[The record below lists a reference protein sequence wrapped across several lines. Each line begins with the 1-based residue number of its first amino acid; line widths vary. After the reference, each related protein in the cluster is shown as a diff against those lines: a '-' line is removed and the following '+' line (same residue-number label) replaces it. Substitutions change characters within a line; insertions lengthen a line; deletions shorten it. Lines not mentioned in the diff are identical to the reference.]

1 MPENVALGHPRAAH
15 RRPRLSSSN
24 TMNAPFR
31 SRCAVLSRAQVTL
44 SLTLALVAGAPPAQ
58 AQDGKAV
65 LDLLVREG
73 ILTSAQAEKVG
84 KDAAK
89 TPAPAD
95 AKAKPAA
102 EIRIAGDA
110 RVRYE
115 VRTGELATGDH
126 QERGRFRY
134 RLRTALST
142 KLPNNWAFGVRL
154 ETSSS
159 SRSTNVTMG
168 DDGGPFAKN
177 NDGLFVGQIFATWTP
192 TPQWTFT
199 AGRMPHPLVTTSLV
213 WDGDINPEGLA
224 ERYKR
229 RDGQN
234 EFSVTLGQFVYGSS
248 GNQNVYGGTAGAAGT
263 KDLFLTA
270 WQGGYKRYLE
280 GTTTFFQIAPVL
292 YLYHNTDQ
300 NANPAAFNRVFSP
313 TNAAAVNNL
322 VILEV
327 PFEYA
332 LKAKSGVPLR
342 AFADVAINFDGKQ
355 RAAKFGRADLDGE
368 NKAWQAG
375 FQYGKA
381 AKAGEW
387 DARVFYQSIGAFS
400 LDANLVDSDLFDSRT
415 NLRGW
420 AFGGNYALGSATQ
433 FSLTLA
439 SARRKN
445 GSVIAPGSG
454 DVGANNALD
463 RYWLLQTDLNIKF

>member
-1 MPENVALGHPRAAH
+1 MKTKFKTLRASLVPGSGALVIALG
-15 RRPRLSSSN
+15 L
-24 TMNAPFR
+24 
-31 SRCAVLSRAQVTL
+31 L
-44 SLTLALVAGAPPAQ
+44 AGAPTAR

-65 LDLLVREG
+65 LDLLVKEG
-73 ILTSAQAEKVG
+73 VLTAEQAAKVG
-84 KDAAK
+84 KEASK
-89 TPAPAD
+89 APVPVD
-95 AKAKPAA
+95 SKAKPAS

-115 VRTGELATGDH
+115 LRTGELDTGDQ

-134 RLRTALST
+134 RLRLGLST
-142 KLPNNWAFGVRL
+142 KLPNNWALGVRL
-154 ETSSS
+154 ESSSS

-168 DDGGPFAKN
+168 DDGGPYAKN
-177 NDGLFVGQIFATWTP
+177 NDGLFVGQVFATWTP
-192 TPQWTFT
+192 TPEWTFT
-199 AGRMPHPLVTTSLV
+199 AGRMPNPLVTTSLV

-224 ERYKR
+224 EHYKR
-229 RDGQN
+229 RNGQN

-270 WQGGYKRYLE
+270 WQGGYKRYFE
-280 GTTTFFQIAPVL
+280 GTTKSFQIAPVL
-292 YLYHNTDQ
+292 YFYYNTDQ
-300 NANPAAFNRVFSP
+300 IANPAAFNRAFSP

-332 LKAKSGVPLR
+332 MKTKSGVPLR

-355 RAAKFGRADLDGE
+355 RATKFGRADLDGE

-387 DARVFYQSIGAFS
+387 DARVIYQSIGAFS

-420 AFGGNYALGSATQ
+420 AFSGNYALGSATQ
-433 FSLTLA
+433 FSLALA

-445 GSVIAPGSG
+445 GSVIASGSG